1 MKKAADRMLEEL
13 GLSKELQ
20 YIQAE
25 AVYCMTENV
34 YTDGAGGLVT
44 EERPGWRFY
53 YTRTIED
60 AAVTHVQNKVLS
72 EGTLEGLNFDLESS
86 LGMGNDHFYSS
97 DNEENWEA
105 NAQAESFCITFDE
118 EGLVD
123 VAWMNPVSV
132 EANEGDGIFLLPFSD
147 ILQVFQKSITKQYIL
162 ELFADREIP
171 AGAQVTEIRLGY
183 QRVETQDK
191 DGKNGKEQMI
201 PVWDFIGTYDSE
213 TAEQILENA
222 GNIWGQCYLKQK
234 KTDSLLTIN
243 ATDGTVVDWGNDV

>member
-1 MKKAADRMLEEL
+1 M
-13 GLSKELQ
+13 
-20 YIQAE
+20 Y
-25 AVYCMTENV
+25 
-34 YTDGAGGLVT
+34 
-44 EERPGWRFY
+44 
-53 YTRTIED
+53 
-60 AAVTHVQNKVLS
+60 
-72 EGTLEGLNFDLESS
+72 
-86 LGMGNDHFYSS
+86 
-97 DNEENWEA
+97 
-105 NAQAESFCITFDE
+105 
-118 EGLVD
+118 
-123 VAWMNPVSV
+123 WMNPVSV

-162 ELFADREIP
+162 ELFAERDIP

-234 KTDSLLTIN
+234 KQT
-243 ATDGTVVDWGNDV
+243 AC